1 MASRATQ
8 LPAPRNVSVMGAAS
22 AFWNNTTNTMVQTSV
37 VYEMLGRVNAVFGM
51 GVQMLAVRCLLGGML
66 AMVFGNQGTLVM

>member
-1 MASRATQ
+1 
-8 LPAPRNVSVMGAAS
+8 
-22 AFWNNTTNTMVQTSV
+22 MVQTSV